1 MSWEDLDEMG
11 DAPQDGMF
19 GSEIYN
25 SEPLAE
31 GTQYDIDDYE
41 DNNEYYEA
49 DGGDYDDDGY
59 EDYYDDEDILDISD
73 IDFSRLD
80 GKNLKSDLK
89 KVNRAVSNKKVVSRT
104 KSRALTSGQ
113 PLKKVAQKPKRPLVQ
128 KPTAKPISV
137 QKPLI
142 KPKQK
147 PKQKPLIQKP
157 LIQKPTAKPI
167 VRKGGTPIPPNQRG
181 QKRVDIP
188 VKRRAVIHGKK
199 GRKTTERIYVPEDRT
214 VIVEGVDR
222 FMLTNNKNS
231 ESLRNIGYYKGE
243 KLKELVLIINNPTP
257 NDIDLELFNPSQP
270 LDYLFSTSQ
279 NLNNVVSVA
288 GNNLVQYTDVL
299 FNLLANPALLP
310 NAKFVVT
317 GLQVQAQLNQPLIFK
332 NKNIAG
338 HEKIQ
343 PIQNTLNKD
352 IDQFQNRIVYW
363 DILQTLGRAYIPDG
377 MDVIQYKIL
386 AGNSVV
392 FGFYYK
398 QVSLKRFFY
407 TEARDK
413 KIL

>member
-1 MSWEDLDEMG
+1 MSWEDLDLMG
-11 DAPQDGMF
+11 DDSQDGMF

-31 GTQYDIDDYE
+31 GTQYDVDDYE

-49 DGGDYDDDGY
+49 DGEDSDEDGN

-73 IDFSRLD
+73 IDFSGLD

-104 KSRALTSGQ
+104 KSRALTSGK
-113 PLKKVAQKPKRPLVQ
+113 PLKKVVKKQPRASVQKPTAKPIAVQRPLIKPKQKPLAQKPLVQKPLVQ
-128 KPTAKPISV
+128 KPTAKPTVS
-137 QKPLI
+137 
-142 KPKQK
+142 
-147 PKQKPLIQKP
+147 
-157 LIQKPTAKPI
+157 
-167 VRKGGTPIPPNQRG
+167 RGGTPKPPNQS

-188 VKRRAVIHGKK
+188 VKRRAVIQGKS
-199 GRKTTERIYVPEDRT
+199 GRKTTERILVPEDRT

-222 FMLTNNKNS
+222 FMLANTKNS
-231 ESLRNIGYYKGE
+231 EAIKNIGYYKGE
-243 KLKELVLIINNPTP
+243 KLKELVLIINNTTP
-257 NDIDLELFNPSQP
+257 NDIDLELFNPSEP
-270 LDYLFSTSQ
+270 LDYLYSTSQ
-279 NLNNVVSVA
+279 NLNNIVSVA
-288 GNNLVQYTDVL
+288 GNSLIQYSDIL

-310 NAKFVVT
+310 NAKFTVT
-317 GLQVQAQLNQPLIFK
+317 GLQVQQQFNQPLIFK

-338 HEKIQ
+338 HEKIH
-343 PIQNTLNKD
+343 PIQNNLNID
-352 IDQFQNRIVYW
+352 IDQNQQQIVYW
-363 DILQTLGRAYIPDG
+363 NILETLGRAFIPDG
-377 MDVIQYKIL
+377 MDVIQYKVL

>member
-1 MSWEDLDEMG
+1 MSWEDLDLMG
-11 DAPQDGMF
+11 DDSQDGMF

-31 GTQYDIDDYE
+31 GTQYDVDDYE

-49 DGGDYDDDGY
+49 DGGDYEDDGY
-59 EDYYDDEDILDISD
+59 EDYYDDGDILDISD
-73 IDFSRLD
+73 IDFSGLD

-113 PLKKVAQKPKRPLVQ
+113 PLKKVAKRPTRPLAQ

-147 PKQKPLIQKP
+147 PLV
-157 LIQKPTAKPI
+157 QKPTAKPT
-167 VRKGGTPIPPNQRG
+167 VSKSGAPRPPNQRG

-188 VKRRAVIHGKK
+188 VKRRATIQGKR
-199 GRKTTERIYVPEDRT
+199 GRKTTERILVPEDRT

-222 FMLTNNKNS
+222 FMLANNKNS
-231 ESLRNIGYYKGE
+231 EAIKNIGYYKGE
-243 KLKELVLIINNPTP
+243 KLKEMVLIINNTTP

-270 LDYLFSTSQ
+270 LDYLYSTSQ

-288 GNNLVQYTDVL
+288 GNSLVEYSDLL

-310 NAKFVVT
+310 NAKFTVT
-317 GLQVQAQLNQPLIFK
+317 GLQVQQQFSQPLIFK
-332 NKNIAG
+332 NKSVAG
-338 HEKIQ
+338 HEKIH
-343 PIQNTLNKD
+343 PIQNNLNID
-352 IDQFQNRIVYW
+352 IDQTQQRIVYW
-363 DILQTLGRAYIPDG
+363 NILETLGRAFIPDG
-377 MDVIQYKIL
+377 MDVIQYKVL

-398 QVSLKRFFY
+398 QVSLKKFFY

-413 KIL
+413 RIL

>member
-1 MSWEDLDEMG
+1 MSWEDLDLMG
-11 DAPQDGMF
+11 DDSQDGMF

-31 GTQYDIDDYE
+31 GTQYDVDDYE

-49 DGGDYDDDGY
+49 DGEDYDEDGY
-59 EDYYDDEDILDISD
+59 GDYYDDEDILDISD
-73 IDFSRLD
+73 IDFSGLD

-113 PLKKVAQKPKRPLVQ
+113 PIKKVVKRPTRQMVR

-147 PKQKPLIQKP
+147 PLAQKPLV
-157 LIQKPTAKPI
+157 QKPTAKPT
-167 VRKGGTPIPPNQRG
+167 VSKGGTPRPPNQS

-188 VKRRAVIHGKK
+188 VKRRAVIQGKR
-199 GRKTTERIYVPEDRT
+199 GRKTTERILVPEDRT

-222 FMLTNNKNS
+222 FMLANNKNS
-231 ESLRNIGYYKGE
+231 EAIRNIGYYKGE
-243 KLKELVLIINNPTP
+243 KLKEMVLIINNATP

-270 LDYLFSTSQ
+270 LDYLYSTSQ

-288 GNNLVQYTDVL
+288 GNSLVEYSDLL
-299 FNLLANPALLP
+299 FNLLANPAFLP
-310 NAKFVVT
+310 NAKFTVT
-317 GLQVQAQLNQPLIFK
+317 GLQVQQQFSQPLIFK
-332 NKNIAG
+332 NKSVAG
-338 HEKIQ
+338 HEKIH
-343 PIQNTLNKD
+343 PIQNNLNID
-352 IDQFQNRIVYW
+352 IDQNQQRIVYW
-363 DILQTLGRAYIPDG
+363 NILETLGRAFIPDG
-377 MDVIQYKIL
+377 MDVIQYKVL

-398 QVSLKRFFY
+398 QVSLKKFFY

-413 KIL
+413 RIL